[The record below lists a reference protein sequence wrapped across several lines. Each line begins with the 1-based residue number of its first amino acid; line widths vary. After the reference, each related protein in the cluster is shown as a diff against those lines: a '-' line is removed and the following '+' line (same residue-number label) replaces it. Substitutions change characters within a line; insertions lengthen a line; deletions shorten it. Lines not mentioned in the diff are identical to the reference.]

1 MADAGATQAGSLVST
16 ADFVHIL
23 RISNTNVDGRRKIG
37 HALTAIKGIG
47 RRYANLCIKKADV
60 DIHKRAG
67 ECSTAEIDRIMT
79 VVQNPRQFKIPI
91 WFLNRRKEFTT
102 GKNSHVFS
110 NAIDVALRDDLERLK
125 KIRSHR
131 GLRHYWGVKVRG
143 MRTKSTGRGV
153 NFKHGPAERS

>member
-1 MADAGATQAGSLVST
+1 MSLVT
-16 ADFVHIL
+16 TTEFTHIL

-47 RRYANLCIKKADV
+47 RRYANLCLKKADV

-67 ECSTAEIDRIMT
+67 ECTPAEIERVMT

-110 NAIDVALRDDLERLK
+110 NALDVALRDDLERLK

-131 GLRHYWGVKVRG
+131 GLRHYWGVKVRT

-153 NFKHGPAERS
+153 NHKHGPPEK